1 MNVTGPQQH
10 GGGAGTTEH
19 PVAVQQTTVIQM
31 GGQKSVV
38 GAVLLAFFF
47 GPLGMLYATVPGALV
62 MFVISLI
69 VVIPTLGL
77 GLIVTIPA
85 CAIWAGVAANSHNRT
100 LGAMSMQAVGGV
112 VPGPYTAPAAWHDDP
127 QGSGRLRYYDGTR
140 WTDKYAD
147 KPGGPPPQAQ
157 IAQADTT
164 VLETGAGACESCGG
178 AIEGND
184 RFCPA
189 CGHEQAEN

>member
-38 GAVLLAFFF
+38 GAVLLAFF
-47 GPLGMLYATVPGALV
+47 
-62 MFVISLI
+62 
-69 VVIPTLGL
+69 
-77 GLIVTIPA
+77 
-85 CAIWAGVAANSHNRT
+85 
-100 LGAMSMQAVGGV
+100 VGGV